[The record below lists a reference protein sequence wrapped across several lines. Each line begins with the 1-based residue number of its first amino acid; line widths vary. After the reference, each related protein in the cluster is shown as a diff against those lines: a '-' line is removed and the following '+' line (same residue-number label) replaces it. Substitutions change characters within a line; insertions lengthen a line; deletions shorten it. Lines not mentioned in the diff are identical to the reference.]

1 MSKQSKPKTL
11 KQPNVK
17 MVDIAPI
24 SPYIPITISEP
35 VRALDKTD
43 RAILRAL
50 QKDGRMQ
57 NNELA
62 TLVNLSATA
71 CLERVRRLTR
81 EGVIRGYHAELDP
94 KRLDAG
100 LLAFVEVKLDRTTMD
115 VFERFKLAVHKRPE
129 ILECHLVAGGFD
141 YLIKIRARDLE
152 TYRVLMAQIIWDLPG
167 VRETHTY
174 AVMEEVKDS
183 REIFVVG

>member
-1 MSKQSKPKTL
+1 MGIKSKASFNQSIMALSKKVSE
-11 KQPNVK
+11 KQP
-17 MVDIAPI
+17 DDRP
-24 SPYIPITISEP
+24 
-35 VRALDKTD
+35 LDRTD
-43 RAILRAL
+43 RAILRTL
-50 QKDGRMQ
+50 QTDGRMQ

-62 TLVNLSATA
+62 AVVNLSPTA

-94 KRLDAG
+94 RRLDAG
-100 LLAFVEVKLDRTTMD
+100 LLAFVEIKLDRTTTD
-115 VFERFKLAVHKRPE
+115 VFERFRDAVHAQPE

-152 TYRVLMAQIIWDLPG
+152 TYRVLMSKIVWGLPG

-174 AVMEEVKDS
+174 AVMEEVKNTH
-183 REIFVVG
+183 EIFVAG